1 MKLPRARSR
10 ASDDANLPAGDA
22 PRDREVIALVGLAHG
37 TSHFFH
43 LMLPPLFPWLMPDF
57 SLGFTDVGLLTTTFF
72 VISGIGQALAGFI
85 VDRVGGWRVL
95 CFGVGMLALSGVV
108 LGLANSYS
116 WLLLSATFAGLG
128 NSIFHPADFTLLNQR
143 VSQPRLGHAFS
154 IHGVSGNVGWAVA
167 PLFMAGVASAFG
179 WHVAGFGAA
188 AFGAAVFT
196 MLCVRRRALAD
207 AGNLIALRRATDEA
221 RDRPGEFA
229 FLASGPVW
237 LSFAFFFLTTMAFGI
252 LQNYAPAILSHVYGV
267 SLIVAGGGLTAYLVG
282 SGTGMLMA
290 GFMRDR
296 ADRMVAPSLGFAAVM
311 AAVLAWGKMPSAA
324 LWPLMV
330 GIGFGVGFAGPGR
343 DLLVRRAATS
353 RFGRRSFGRIYGF
366 VYSGLDTGQA
376 LSPLVFGPMLDAGH
390 FRRPLI
396 AIALFQAAALLT
408 ALRVSSTVGRNRTD
422 EPPPPPQPAEGG
434 LDREI
439 EYALDTDG
447 MPRRS
452 A

>member
-1 MKLPRARSR
+1 MKLPLAPSR
-10 ASDDANLPAGDA
+10 ASDSESATAGGA
-22 PRDREVIALVGLAHG
+22 PRDRDVIALVGLAHG

-43 LMLPPLFPWLMPDF
+43 LMLPTLFPWLMRDF
-57 SLGFTDVGLLTTTFF
+57 SLSFTDAGLLTTTFF

-116 WLLLSATFAGLG
+116 WLMLSATFAGLG

-154 IHGVSGNVGWAVA
+154 IHGFSGNVGWAVA
-167 PLFMAGVASAFG
+167 PLFMAGVTSAFG

-188 AFGAAVFT
+188 ALGAAAFT
-196 MLCVRRRALAD
+196 TLCLHRRALAD
-207 AGNLIALRRATDEA
+207 AKNLITSRVATDEA
-221 RDRPGEFA
+221 HHRPGEFA
-229 FLASGPVW
+229 FLASGAVW
-237 LSFAFFFLTTMAFGI
+237 LSFAFFLLTTMAFGI

-267 SLIVAGGGLTAYLVG
+267 SLIVASNGLTAYLVG
-282 SGTGMLMA
+282 SGTGMLTA

-296 ADRMVAPSLGFAAVM
+296 ADRMVAPALGFAAVM
-311 AAVLAWGKMPSAA
+311 AAVLAWGEMPPAA

-330 GIGFGVGFAGPGR
+330 SIGFGVGFAGPGR

-353 RFGRRSFGRIYGF
+353 RFGRSSFGRIYGF

-390 FRRPLI
+390 FRWPLV

-408 ALRVSSTVGRNRTD
+408 ALRVSSTVRSG
-422 EPPPPPQPAEGG
+422 EPHRVEVEAG
-434 LDREI
+434 LSD
-439 EYALDTDG
+439 L
-447 MPRRS
+447 PRL
-452 A
+452 